1 MKRLYQELVNSEFWR
16 ENGVIAFGEF
26 QKEIGMPV
34 IVSAKTGLPEHY
46 YPQETLL
53 TAAQQEWK
61 SKRPSIVKPLEQF
74 YTNVK
79 VNGRY
84 LSWPLERY
92 TEPTTFEER
101 NNAYIETA
109 LELGEQTICA
119 LLDYAQMNPQ
129 EIDQLTTISTT
140 GIAVPS
146 LDARLMNR
154 IPFSRGMKRLPLF
167 GLGCVGGAAGIA
179 RTADYLQ
186 GHPEE
191 AVILFAVELCSLTI
205 QRDDLSMANLVASG
219 LFGDGAAAV
228 LMVGDDHPRAQC
240 AQSLPRVID
249 SQSQFFPETE
259 HIMGW
264 DVTNSGFKVLLSAD
278 IAGLA
283 QSEVRPS
290 MEAFLGRH
298 DLTIAGIDHWLVHP
312 GGPRVI
318 QALADGLGLPDEALA
333 LSWETLAEAGNISS
347 ASVLLI
353 LDKAMKRLQPK
364 PGEWGVLMAMGPA
377 FCAELVLLQW

>member
-1 MKRLYQELVNSEFWR
+1 MS
-16 ENGVIAFGEF
+16 
-26 QKEIGMPV
+26 V
-34 IVSAKTGLPEHY
+34 IVSTKTGFPEHY
-46 YPQETLL
+46 YPQNTLL
-53 TAAQQEWK
+53 TAAQQEWQK
-61 SKRPSIVKPLEQF
+61 KRASIVKPLEQF

-79 VNGRY
+79 VKGRY
-84 LSWPLERY
+84 LAWPLERY
-92 TEPTTFEER
+92 KKPTTFEER

-119 LLDYAQMNPQ
+119 LLDQVQMSPQ

-140 GIAVPS
+140 GIAVPA

-154 IPFSRGMKRLPLF
+154 IPFSRRMKRLPLF
-167 GLGCVGGAAGIA
+167 GLGCLGGAAGIA

-205 QRDDLSMANLVASG
+205 QRDDLSLANIVASG

-228 LMVGDDHPRAQC
+228 LMVGADHPRAQPG
-240 AQSLPRVID
+240 LPRVID

-278 IAGLA
+278 IAKLA
-283 QSEVRPS
+283 KSEVRPS
-290 MEAFLGRH
+290 LDAFLGKH
-298 DLTIAGIDHWLVHP
+298 SLSLADIDHWLVHP
-312 GGPRVI
+312 GGPKVI
-318 QALADGLGLPDEALA
+318 QALEDGLGLHDEALT
-333 LSWETLAEAGNISS
+333 LSWESLAEAGNISS
-347 ASVLLI
+347 VSVLLI
-353 LDKAMKRLQPK
+353 LDKAMKRLRPT
-364 PGEWGVLMAMGPA
+364 PGEYGVLMAMGPA
-377 FCAELVLLQW
+377 FSAELVLLGW

>member
-1 MKRLYQELVNSEFWR
+1 
-16 ENGVIAFGEF
+16 
-26 QKEIGMPV
+26 MPV
-34 IVSAKTGLPEHY
+34 IVSTTTGFPEHY
-46 YPQETLL
+46 YPQDTLL
-53 TAAQQEWK
+53 AAAQEEWTRTRK
-61 SKRPSIVKPLEQF
+61 RDSLSKVLEQF

-84 LSWPLERY
+84 LSWHLERY
-92 TEPTTFEER
+92 KELTTFEER

-109 LELGEQTICA
+109 LELGESTICA
-119 LLDYAQMNPQ
+119 LLDDAQMSPQ
-129 EIDQLTTISTT
+129 EIDQLTVVSTT

-191 AVILFAVELCSLTI
+191 AVILFAVELCSLTL
-205 QRDDLSMANLVASG
+205 QRDDLSLANLVASG

-228 LMVGDDHPRAQC
+228 LMVGDDHPRAERMQPGM
-240 AQSLPRVID
+240 PRVID
-249 SQSQFFPETE
+249 SQSHFFPETE

-278 IAGLA
+278 IASLA

-290 MEAFLGRH
+290 MDLFLGGHR
-298 DLTIAGIDHWLVHP
+298 LTIADIDHWLVHP

-318 QALADGLGLPDEALA
+318 QALAKGLGLPDEALA
-333 LSWETLAEAGNISS
+333 LSWETLAEVGNVSS

-353 LDKAMKRLQPK
+353 LNKTMKRSQPK

>member
-1 MKRLYQELVNSEFWR
+1 
-16 ENGVIAFGEF
+16 
-26 QKEIGMPV
+26 MPV
-34 IVSAKTGLPEHY
+34 IVSATTGFPEYY
-46 YPQETLL
+46 YPQSTLL
-53 TAAQQEWK
+53 AAAQEEWK
-61 SKRPSIVKPLEQF
+61 HRRASILKPLEQF

-92 TEPTTFEER
+92 KEPSTFEER
-101 NNAYIETA
+101 NNAYIDTSLA
-109 LELGEQTICA
+109 LGERTICT
-119 LLDYAQMNPQ
+119 LLDQLQMSPQ
-129 EIDQLTTISTT
+129 EIDQLTVISTT

-179 RTADYLQ
+179 RTADYLR
-186 GHPEE
+186 GHPDE
-191 AVILFAVELCSLTI
+191 AVILFAVELCSLTL

-228 LMVGDDHPRAQC
+228 LMVGDNHPRVTPD
-240 AQSLPRVID
+240 LPRVID

-290 MEAFLGRH
+290 MEDFLRRH
-298 DLTIAGIDHWLVHP
+298 DLTITDIDHWLVHP

-318 QALADGLGLPDEALA
+318 QALADGLGLPNEALA
-333 LSWETLAEAGNISS
+333 LSWETLAEVGNVSS

-353 LDKAMKRLQPK
+353 LDKTMRRLQPK

-377 FCAELVLLQW
+377 FCAELVLLRW

>member
-1 MKRLYQELVNSEFWR
+1 M
-16 ENGVIAFGEF
+16 
-26 QKEIGMPV
+26 
-34 IVSAKTGLPEHY
+34 
-46 YPQETLL
+46 LL
-53 TAAQQEWK
+53 TAAQEEWK
-61 SKRPSIVKPLEQF
+61 LKRASIVKPLEQF

-92 TEPTTFEER
+92 KKPATFQER
-101 NNAYIETA
+101 NDAYIETA
-109 LELGEQTICA
+109 LELGERTICA
-119 LLDYAQMNPQ
+119 LLDQISPQ
-129 EIDQLTTISTT
+129 EIDQLTIISTT
-140 GIAVPS
+140 GIAVPA

-154 IPFSRGMKRLPLF
+154 IPFSPGMKRLPLF
-167 GLGCVGGAAGIA
+167 GLGCLGGAAGIA

-186 GHPEE
+186 GHPQD

-205 QRDDLSMANLVASG
+205 QRDDLSLANLVASG

-228 LMVGDDHPRAQC
+228 LMAGNDHPLAHRAEPM
-240 AQSLPRVID
+240 PRVVA

-278 IAGLA
+278 IAELA
-283 QSEVRPS
+283 RSEVRPS
-290 MEAFLGRH
+290 LEAFLSRH
-298 DLTIAGIDHWLVHP
+298 DLTIADIDHWFVHP

-318 QALADGLGLPDEALA
+318 EALEDGLRLPGEALS
-333 LSWETLAEAGNISS
+333 LSWECLAEVGNISS

-353 LDKAMKRLQPK
+353 LDKALKRSPFGK
-364 PGEWGVLMAMGPA
+364 PGEYGVLMAMGPA
-377 FCAELVLLQW
+377 FSAELVLLQW

>member
-1 MKRLYQELVNSEFWR
+1 
-16 ENGVIAFGEF
+16 
-26 QKEIGMPV
+26 MPV
-34 IVSAKTGLPEHY
+34 IVSVKTGFPEHY
-46 YPQETLL
+46 YPQNTLL
-53 TAAQQEWK
+53 TAAQEEWT
-61 SKRPSIVKPLEQF
+61 SKRASILKPLEQF

-84 LSWPLERY
+84 LAWPLERY
-92 TEPTTFEER
+92 KKPNTFQER
-101 NNAYIETA
+101 NDAYIETA

-119 LLDYAQMNPQ
+119 LLDQLQMSPQ
-129 EIDQLTTISTT
+129 EINQLTVISTT

-186 GHPEE
+186 GHPNE
-191 AVILFAVELCSLTI
+191 AVILFAVELCSLTL
-205 QRDDLSMANLVASG
+205 QRDDLSIANLVASG

-228 LMVGDDHPRAQC
+228 LMVGDDHPRAH
-240 AQSLPRVID
+240 PGMPWVID
-249 SQSQFFPETE
+249 SQSHFFPETE

-264 DVTNSGFKVLLSAD
+264 DVTNTGFKVLLSAN

-283 QSEVRPS
+283 QSEVRPN
-290 MEAFLGRH
+290 MEDFLGRH
-298 DLTIAGIDHWLVHP
+298 NLTIADIDHWLVHP

-318 QALADGLGLPDEALA
+318 RALEDGLGLPDEALT
-333 LSWETLAEAGNISS
+333 LSWETLAEVGNVSS

-353 LDKAMKRLQPK
+353 LDQTMKRLQPK

>member
-1 MKRLYQELVNSEFWR
+1 MR
-16 ENGVIAFGEF
+16 A
-26 QKEIGMPV
+26 
-34 IVSAKTGLPEHY
+34 
-46 YPQETLL
+46 
-53 TAAQQEWK
+53 
-61 SKRPSIVKPLEQF
+61 SIVKPLEQF

-84 LSWPLERY
+84 LAWPLESY
-92 TEPTTFEER
+92 KASTTFEER
-101 NNAYIETA
+101 NDAYIETA
-109 LELGEQTICA
+109 LALGEQTICA
-119 LLDYAQMNPQ
+119 LLDDVQMEPQ
-129 EIDQLTTISTT
+129 EIDQLTTVSTT
-140 GIAVPS
+140 GIAVPA

-186 GHPEE
+186 GHPEQ

-228 LMVGDDHPRAQC
+228 LMVGDDHPLAQRAKRMQP
-240 AQSLPRVID
+240 LPRVID
-249 SQSQFFPETE
+249 SQSQFFPGTE

-278 IAGLA
+278 IASLA
-283 QSEVRPS
+283 RSEVRPS

-298 DLTIAGIDHWLVHP
+298 DLTIADIDHWLVHP

-318 QALADGLGLPDEALA
+318 RALADGLGLPDEALE

-347 ASVLLI
+347 ASVLVI
-353 LDKAMKRLQPK
+353 LDKTMKRLQPK
-364 PGEWGVLMAMGPA
+364 PGEYGVLMAMGPA

>member
-1 MKRLYQELVNSEFWR
+1 MS
-16 ENGVIAFGEF
+16 I
-26 QKEIGMPV
+26 
-34 IVSAKTGLPEHY
+34 IVSTQIGFPEHY
-46 YPQETLL
+46 YPQEVLL
-53 TAAQQEWK
+53 TAAQEEWK
-61 SKRPSIVKPLEQF
+61 LKRASIVKPLEQF

-79 VNGRY
+79 VEGRY

-92 TEPTTFEER
+92 KKPTTFEER

-109 LELGEQTICA
+109 LELGERTICA
-119 LLDYAQMNPQ
+119 LLDDARMSPQ
-129 EIDQLTTISTT
+129 EIDQLTAISTT

-154 IPFSRGMKRLPLF
+154 IPFSRSMKRLPLF

-186 GHPEE
+186 GHPDE

-228 LMVGDDHPRAQC
+228 LMAGDDHAVAKQG
-240 AQSLPRVID
+240 LPRVID
-249 SQSQFFPETE
+249 SQSYFFPDTE

-264 DVTNSGFKVLLSAD
+264 DVTDSGFRVLLSAD
-278 IAGLA
+278 IASLA
-283 QSEVRPS
+283 QSEVRPG
-290 MEAFLGRH
+290 MEAFLNRH
-298 DLTIAGIDHWLVHP
+298 DLTIADVDHWLVHP

-318 QALADGLGLPDEALA
+318 QALGDGLGLPDEALA

-347 ASVLLI
+347 ASVLVI
-353 LDKAMKRLQPK
+353 LDKTMKRSQPK
-364 PGEWGVLMAMGPA
+364 PGQYGVLMAMGPA
-377 FCAELVLLQW
+377 FCAELVLLRW

>member
-1 MKRLYQELVNSEFWR
+1 MS
-16 ENGVIAFGEF
+16 I
-26 QKEIGMPV
+26 
-34 IVSAKTGLPEHY
+34 IVSTNTGFPGHY
-46 YPQETLL
+46 YPQATLL
-53 TAAQQEWK
+53 TAAQEEW
-61 SKRPSIVKPLEQF
+61 SKTRPSVLKPLEQF

-92 TEPTTFEER
+92 KERTTFEER
-101 NNAYIETA
+101 NNAYIQTA
-109 LELGEQTICA
+109 LELGEQTICD
-119 LLDYAQMNPQ
+119 LLDQARMSPQ
-129 EIDQLTTISTT
+129 EIDQLTVISTT

-154 IPFSRGMKRLPLF
+154 IPFSRSMRRLPLF
-167 GLGCVGGAAGIA
+167 GLGCMGGAAGIA
-179 RTADYLQ
+179 RTADYLR
-186 GHPEE
+186 GHPKD

-205 QRDDLSMANLVASG
+205 QRDDLSMANLIASG

-228 LMVGDDHPRAQC
+228 LMVGDEHPRARPGM
-240 AQSLPRVID
+240 PRVID

-264 DVTNSGFKVLLSAD
+264 EVTNSGFQVLLSAD
-278 IAGLA
+278 IAALA
-283 QSEVRPS
+283 QSEVRPA

-298 DLTIAGIDHWLVHP
+298 GLTIADVDDWLVHP

-318 QALADGLGLPDEALA
+318 QALADGLGLADEALA

-353 LDKAMKRLQPK
+353 LDKFMKRWQPK
-364 PGEWGVLMAMGPA
+364 PGEHGVLMAMGPA
-377 FCAELVLLQW
+377 FSAEIVLLQW

>member
-1 MKRLYQELVNSEFWR
+1 MS
-16 ENGVIAFGEF
+16 
-26 QKEIGMPV
+26 V
-34 IVSAKTGLPEHY
+34 IVSTTTGFPEHY
-46 YPQETLL
+46 YAQNTLL
-53 TAAQQEWK
+53 AAAQQEWTRQ
-61 SKRPSIVKPLEQF
+61 RPSIIKPLEQF

-79 VNGRY
+79 VKGRY

-92 TEPTTFEER
+92 KEPTTFEER
-101 NNAYIETA
+101 NNAYIDMA
-109 LELGEQTICA
+109 LELGERTICA
-119 LLDYAQMNPQ
+119 LLDQMQMSPQ

-154 IPFSRGMKRLPLF
+154 IPFSRRMKRLPLF
-167 GLGCVGGAAGIA
+167 GLGCMGGAAGIA

-186 GHPEE
+186 GHPQE

-205 QRDDLSMANLVASG
+205 QRDDLSIANLVASG
-219 LFGDGAAAV
+219 LFGDGSAAV
-228 LMVGDDHPRAQC
+228 LMVGDDHPLAR
-240 AQSLPRVID
+240 SGLPRVID
-249 SQSQFFPETE
+249 SESQFFPQTE

-264 DVTNSGFKVLLSAD
+264 EVTNSGFKVLLSAD

-290 MEAFLGRH
+290 METFLGRH
-298 DLTIAGIDHWLVHP
+298 ELTIADIGHWLVHP

-318 QALADGLGLPDEALA
+318 QALEDGLLGLPDEALT

-347 ASVLLI
+347 ASVLVI
-353 LDKAMKRLQPK
+353 LDKFMRHRQPK
-364 PGEWGVLMAMGPA
+364 AGEYGVLMAMGPA
-377 FCAELVLLQW
+377 FSAELVLLRW

>member
-1 MKRLYQELVNSEFWR
+1 
-16 ENGVIAFGEF
+16 
-26 QKEIGMPV
+26 MPV
-34 IVSAKTGLPEHY
+34 IVSTKTGFPEHY
-46 YPQETLL
+46 YSQTTLL

-61 SKRPSIVKPLEQF
+61 LQRASIVKPLEQF

-79 VNGRY
+79 VKGRY

-92 TEPTTFEER
+92 KKPTTFEER
-101 NNAYIETA
+101 NNAYVESA
-109 LELGEQTICA
+109 LQLGEQTICA
-119 LLDYAQMNPQ
+119 LLDQVQMSPQ
-129 EIDQLTTISTT
+129 EIDQLTIVSTT
-140 GIAVPS
+140 GIAVPA

-167 GLGCVGGAAGIA
+167 GLGCAGGAAGIA

-205 QRDDLSMANLVASG
+205 QRDDLSLANLVASG

-228 LMVGDDHPRAQC
+228 LMVGDDHPRAQR
-240 AQSLPRVID
+240 AKSQGVQPLPRVID
-249 SQSQFFPETE
+249 SQSHFFPETE

-278 IAGLA
+278 IASLA
-283 QSEVRPS
+283 QSEVKPI
-290 MEAFLGRH
+290 MDAFLGKH
-298 DLTIAGIDHWLVHP
+298 DLTIPDVDHWLVHP
-312 GGPRVI
+312 GGPKVI
-318 QALADGLGLPDEALA
+318 EALETGLGLPDEALT
-333 LSWETLAEAGNISS
+333 LSWESLAEAGNISS

-353 LDKAMKRLQPK
+353 LDKTMRRLPYGK
-364 PGEWGVLMAMGPA
+364 PGEVGVLMAMGPA